1 MSVDCSSGGKLLAI
15 FSVHRFPSEP
25 RLSDSSVDALTR
37 WKNCCCAV
45 DCFGNLDESYT
56 DRFVN
61 NAVGTGHPSRNH
73 RLLDSGHR
81 DIGHDH
87 RLIAFGCRLGI
98 GRHHD
103 GNCHLSADDPMTVDT
118 RYPYYGRIDA
128 RHVVSSC
135 FEARSG
141 KLGSLSFG

>member
-1 MSVDCSSGGKLLAI
+1 MNLNKSYGNRLA
-15 FSVHRFPSEP
+15 
-25 RLSDSSVDALTR
+25 
-37 WKNCCCAV
+37 
-45 DCFGNLDESYT
+45 
-56 DRFVN
+56 N
-61 NAVGTGHPSRNH
+61 NTVRIGHPSRRRTGRNH
-73 RLLDSGHR
+73 RLLSSGHR

>member
-25 RLSDSSVDALTR
+25 RLSDLSVDALTR

-73 RLLDSGHR
+73 RLLDSGHHG
-81 DIGHDH
+81 IGHGH
-87 RLIAFGCRLGI
+87 S
-98 GRHHD
+98 GRHRGGNRLHD
-103 GNCHLSADDPMTVDT
+103 VDHPMTVGA
-118 RYPYYGRIDA
+118 RYPYYGRIDTRPA
-128 RHVVSSC
+128 MSSC
-135 FEARSG
+135 F
-141 KLGSLSFG
+141 